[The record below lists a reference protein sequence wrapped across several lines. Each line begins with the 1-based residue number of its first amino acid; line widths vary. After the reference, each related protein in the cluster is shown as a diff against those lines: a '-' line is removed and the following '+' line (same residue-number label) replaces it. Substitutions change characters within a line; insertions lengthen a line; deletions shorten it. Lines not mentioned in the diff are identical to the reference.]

1 MAQHNTGAADVG
13 RIEVMTVVPLRAR
26 RLRPTPRRRAP
37 EIIEAA
43 ARLFAQRG
51 FHGATTQDIADVLGI
66 RQASLYYYFPS
77 KEGALELVCL
87 QGVAGY
93 FEIAKAIASG
103 PGAAA
108 DRLPRLIKSHLAPLA
123 DRSDFV
129 RVFLNERQ
137 HLPTESR
144 RRIGKWSR
152 GLERVFEDV
161 LKEGVRRA
169 EFRPDL
175 DTRLAVLAI
184 LGMANAVANWYR
196 KEEVP
201 IERISAEFGRLVL
214 EGVKKRPRRR
224 GRQRAAS
231 AR

>member
-1 MAQHNTGAADVG
+1 
-13 RIEVMTVVPLRAR
+13 MTVVPLASSR
-26 RLRPTPRRRAP
+26 RSRPSPRRRAP

-43 ARLFAQRG
+43 ARVFAERG

-87 QGVAGY
+87 QGVAGF
-93 FEIAKAIASG
+93 FEVAKAIASG
-103 PGAAA
+103 PGTAA
-108 DRLPRLIKSHLAPLA
+108 DKLTRVIKAHLSPLT

-137 HLPTESR
+137 HLPAESR

-161 LKEGVRRA
+161 VKEGVRRG
-169 EFRPDL
+169 EFRADL
-175 DTRLAVLAI
+175 DTRLVVLGI
-184 LGMANAVANWYR
+184 LGMVNAVANWYR
-196 KEEVP
+196 AEEVA
-201 IERISAEFGRLVL
+201 IDRISAEFARLIAD
-214 EGVKKRPRRR
+214 GVKARPPRRHSRVRRTRSPRPR
-224 GRQRAAS
+224 
-231 AR
+231 

>member
-1 MAQHNTGAADVG
+1 M
-13 RIEVMTVVPLRAR
+13 MVVPLPTR
-26 RLRPTPRRRAP
+26 RLRPSLRRRAP

-43 ARLFAQRG
+43 ARVFAQRG

-93 FEIAKAIASG
+93 FEVAKAIASG

-108 DRLPRLIKSHLAPLA
+108 DKLARLVKSHLAPLA

-137 HLPTESR
+137 HLPSESR
-144 RRIGKWSR
+144 RRVGKWSR

-161 LKEGVRRA
+161 LKEGVRRG

-175 DTRLAVLAI
+175 DTRLAVLGI

-196 KEEVP
+196 KEEAA
-201 IERISAEFGRLVL
+201 IERIGGEFARLVVD
-214 EGVKKRPRRR
+214 GVKKRPKLRSRIPGVRR
-224 GRQRAAS
+224 S

>member
-1 MAQHNTGAADVG
+1 M
-13 RIEVMTVVPLRAR
+13 
-26 RLRPTPRRRAP
+26 
-37 EIIEAA
+37 
-43 ARLFAQRG
+43 
-51 FHGATTQDIADVLGI
+51 LGI

-93 FEIAKAIASG
+93 FEVAKSIASG
-103 PGAAA
+103 PGTAAEK
-108 DRLPRLIKSHLAPLA
+108 LSRLIKSHLAPLT

-137 HLPTESR
+137 HLPSESR

-161 LKEGVRRA
+161 VKEGVRRG
-169 EFRPDL
+169 EFRTDL

-184 LGMANAVANWYR
+184 LGMANAAANWYR
-196 KEEVP
+196 HEEVP
-201 IERISAEFGRLVL
+201 IERISGEFARLVAD
-214 EGVKKRPRRR
+214 GVKKRRKPRSR
-224 GRQRAAS
+224 GRRVP
-231 AR
+231 RPVR

>member
-1 MAQHNTGAADVG
+1 
-13 RIEVMTVVPLRAR
+13 MTVVPLPAR

-43 ARLFAQRG
+43 ARFFAQRG

-93 FEIAKAIASG
+93 FEVAKAIVSG
-103 PGAAA
+103 PGTAA
-108 DRLPRLIKSHLAPLA
+108 DKLVRLIKSHLAPLA

-144 RRIGKWSR
+144 RRVGKWSR

-161 LKEGVRRA
+161 LKEGLRSG

-175 DTRLAVLAI
+175 DTRLAVLGI
-184 LGMANAVANWYR
+184 LGMANTVANWYR

-201 IERISAEFGRLVL
+201 VERISAEFGRLVL

-224 GRQRAAS
+224 TRQRAAS

>member
-1 MAQHNTGAADVG
+1 VAEGNA
-13 RIEVMTVVPLRAR
+13 RITEGTRMTVVPLRPAR
-26 RLRPTPRRRAP
+26 RPSSRRRAP

-43 ARLFAQRG
+43 ARVFAERG

-87 QGVAGY
+87 QGVAGFY
-93 FEIAKAIASG
+93 EVAKAIAAG
-103 PGAAA
+103 PGSTA
-108 DRLPRLIKSHLAPLA
+108 DKLTRLIKAHLAPLT

-137 HLPTESR
+137 HLPAESR

-161 LKEGVRRA
+161 LKEGVRRG
-169 EFRPDL
+169 EFRADL
-175 DTRLAVLAI
+175 DTRLAVLGI
-184 LGMANAVANWYR
+184 LGMTNAVANWYR
-196 KEEVP
+196 SEEVAV
-201 IERISAEFGRLVL
+201 ERISAELARLVVD
-214 EGVKKRPRRR
+214 GVVKRARRR
-224 GRQRAAS
+224 
-231 AR
+231 

>member
-1 MAQHNTGAADVG
+1 MAEHKRPD
-13 RIEVMTVVPLRAR
+13 VPLRPAEEIGMAVVA
-26 RLRPTPRRRAP
+26 LRSRQRPRPSRRRRAP

-43 ARLFAQRG
+43 ARVFAERG

-87 QGVAGY
+87 QGVGGF
-93 FEIAKAIASG
+93 FEVAKAIAAG
-103 PGAAA
+103 PGTAAEKLI
-108 DRLPRLIKSHLAPLA
+108 RLVKSHLSPLV

-137 HLPTESR
+137 HLPAESR

-161 LKEGVRRA
+161 FKEGVRRG
-169 EFRPDL
+169 EFRSDL
-175 DTRLAVLAI
+175 DTRLAALAT

-196 KEEVP
+196 KEDVRV
-201 IERISAEFGRLVL
+201 ERISAEFARLVID
-214 EGVKKRPRRR
+214 GVLKTPGRRR
-224 GRQRAAS
+224 

>member
-1 MAQHNTGAADVG
+1 MAQHNSGAVPAGCGD
-13 RIEVMTVVPLRAR
+13 VMTVVPLPTR
-26 RLRPTPRRRAP
+26 RLRSSPRRRAP

-43 ARLFAQRG
+43 ARVFAERG

-103 PGAAA
+103 PGTAA
-108 DRLPRLIKSHLAPLA
+108 DKLARLIKSHLAPLT

-152 GLERVFEDV
+152 GLDACSRT
-161 LKEGVRRA
+161 LS
-169 EFRPDL
+169 
-175 DTRLAVLAI
+175 
-184 LGMANAVANWYR
+184 R
-196 KEEVP
+196 KVCGKASFA
-201 IERISAEFGRLVL
+201 RISIPV
-214 EGVKKRPRRR
+214 
-224 GRQRAAS
+224 
-231 AR
+231 

>member
-1 MAQHNTGAADVG
+1 
-13 RIEVMTVVPLRAR
+13 
-26 RLRPTPRRRAP
+26 
-37 EIIEAA
+37 
-43 ARLFAQRG
+43 
-51 FHGATTQDIADVLGI
+51 VLGI

-93 FEIAKAIASG
+93 FEVAKAIASG

-108 DRLPRLIKSHLAPLA
+108 DKLARLVKSHLAPLA

-137 HLPTESR
+137 HLPSESR
-144 RRIGKWSR
+144 RRVGKWSR
-152 GLERVFEDV
+152 GLERVFQDV
-161 LKEGVRRA
+161 LKEGVRRG

-175 DTRLAVLAI
+175 DTRLAVLGI

-196 KEEVP
+196 KEEVA
-201 IERISAEFGRLVL
+201 IERIGAEFTRLVVD
-214 EGVKKRPRRR
+214 GVKKRPKLRSRVPGARR
-224 GRQRAAS
+224 S

>member
-1 MAQHNTGAADVG
+1 
-13 RIEVMTVVPLRAR
+13 MTVVPLPTR
-26 RLRPTPRRRAP
+26 RSRPSPRRRAP

-43 ARLFAQRG
+43 ARVFARRG

-93 FEIAKAIASG
+93 FDVAKAIASG

-108 DRLPRLIKSHLAPLA
+108 DKLTRLIKSHLAPLA

-129 RVFLNERQ
+129 QVFLNERQ
-137 HLPTESR
+137 HLPSESR
-144 RRIGKWSR
+144 RRVGKWSR
-152 GLERVFEDV
+152 GLERVFQDV
-161 LKEGVRRA
+161 LREGVRRG
-169 EFRPDL
+169 EFHPDL
-175 DTRLAVLAI
+175 DTHLAMLGI
-184 LGMANAVANWYR
+184 LGMANAVANWCR
-196 KEEVP
+196 KEEAA
-201 IERISAEFGRLVL
+201 IERISAEFARLVL
-214 EGVKKRPRRR
+214 DGVKKRPRRYR
-224 GRQRAAS
+224 SERPRS

>member
-1 MAQHNTGAADVG
+1 
-13 RIEVMTVVPLRAR
+13 MTVVSLPASRRSRAS
-26 RLRPTPRRRAP
+26 PRRRAP

-43 ARLFAQRG
+43 ARVFAERG

-87 QGVAGY
+87 QGVAGF
-93 FEIAKAIASG
+93 FEVAKAIASG
-103 PGAAA
+103 PGTAA
-108 DRLPRLIKSHLAPLA
+108 DKLARLIKSHLSPLT

-137 HLPTESR
+137 HLPRESR
-144 RRIGKWSR
+144 RRIGRWSR

-161 LKEGVRRA
+161 LREGIRRG
-169 EFRPDL
+169 EFRADL
-175 DTRLAVLAI
+175 DTRLAVLGI

-196 KEEVP
+196 SEEVT
-201 IERISAEFGRLVL
+201 IDRVSAEFVRLL
-214 EGVKKRPRRR
+214 AEGVTKRPQRRSHAGAPR
-224 GRQRAAS
+224 Y